1 MPIIFYIFSFFISGK
16 QIIIYSWKT
25 KKKWIKIGSYTYH
38 ICNNLDLPPARNCR
52 QPTQR
57 QQNCSW
63 ARFWHGQM
71 MRDPI
76 QLSAPLRSV
85 ELFSGIQGGHINFQL
100 ESISPA
106 WIFSDDSWISYS
118 KACLVGFLFWKQV
131 VKYLLLLY
139 TAALKCAVIQYI
151 YFQFSYPAR

>member
-1 MPIIFYIFSFFISGK
+1 MF
-16 QIIIYSWKT
+16 
-25 KKKWIKIGSYTYH
+25 
-38 ICNNLDLPPARNCR
+38 CNFLDLPPARNCR

-106 WIFSDDSWISYS
+106 WIFTDDFLSYKKHVGGIFKASFLLFKNLFFDSKIQSPIVNLFIFICYIVHTYTFNLVSDQSS
-118 KACLVGFLFWKQV
+118 
-131 VKYLLLLY
+131 
-139 TAALKCAVIQYI
+139 
-151 YFQFSYPAR
+151 